1 MEYLVKRPHEGD
13 KWYNPGDIREANPQ
27 TVKHLVDRGVL
38 VVKPADEDPVE
49 TVKQAVVKAADKK
62 AKAKPENKAAQVPA
76 DKAED
81 GVGQAAKEADD
92 QKTDALDAKD

>member
-38 VVKPADEDPVE
+38 VVKPADEDPVDA
-49 TVKQAVVKAADKK
+49 VKKAATTAADKK
-62 AKAKPENKAAQVPA
+62 AKATPENKAAQAPS
-76 DKAED
+76 DKAD
-81 GVGQAAKEADD
+81 PGANQAANEADD
-92 QKTDALDAKD
+92 QKTDASDAKD